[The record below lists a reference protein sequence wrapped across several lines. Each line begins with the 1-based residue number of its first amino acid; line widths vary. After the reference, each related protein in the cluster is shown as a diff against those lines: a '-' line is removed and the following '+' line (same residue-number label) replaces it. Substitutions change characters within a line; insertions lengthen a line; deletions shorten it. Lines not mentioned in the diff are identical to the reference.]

1 MSLSGHRLL
10 RPLLAVTLALMLA
23 LTGQSLAIARAAPG
37 PSGEMVLCTGTGPVM
52 VHVDE
57 TGAPTGPPVWCPDG
71 AFGLLN
77 LVAIDAPALPLRTAR
92 RESLPWPIAA
102 QARTLRPV
110 SAHARA
116 PPLTA

>member
-1 MSLSGHRLL
+1 MSLPGHKIL
-10 RPLLAVTLALMLA
+10 RPAFGLLLALMLA
-23 LTGQSLAIARAAPG
+23 LTGQSLAVARAAPG
-37 PSGEMVLCTGTGPVM
+37 PSGEIVLCTGSGPVM

-77 LVAIDAPALPLRTAR
+77 LVGIAAPALPLRTAR
-92 RESLPWPIAA
+92 RETLPWRDAA
-102 QARTLRPV
+102 QARALRPV
-110 SAHARA
+110 PARARA